1 MLLRRRVPRSTG
13 GQSTHSDARLSARAG
28 GAFRER
34 AALSIPYSYR
44 RMPQDFVVARMSG
57 MAYGSRLNWSEMI
70 ETAILFVGLA
80 LALVGVVFVV
90 IARVRVYRSKPVGVM
105 LPP

>member
-1 MLLRRRVPRSTG
+1 
-13 GQSTHSDARLSARAG
+13 
-28 GAFRER
+28 
-34 AALSIPYSYR
+34 
-44 RMPQDFVVARMSG
+44 
-57 MAYGSRLNWSEMI
+57 MAYGSSLNWSEMI

>member
-1 MLLRRRVPRSTG
+1 
-13 GQSTHSDARLSARAG
+13 
-28 GAFRER
+28 
-34 AALSIPYSYR
+34 
-44 RMPQDFVVARMSG
+44 MPQDFVVARMSG
-57 MAYGSRLNWSEMI
+57 MAYGSSLNWSEMI

>member
-1 MLLRRRVPRSTG
+1 
-13 GQSTHSDARLSARAG
+13 
-28 GAFRER
+28 
-34 AALSIPYSYR
+34 
-44 RMPQDFVVARMSG
+44 
-57 MAYGSRLNWSEMI
+57 MI